1 MNIPLFSF
9 VRHSIDSLGQPV
21 KRRLRQWTKPDNH
34 TLVFNTVLYDTV
46 QGAAVDLTRSKPALV
61 MENALLRQQLVV
73 LQRQTKRLT
82 LTWRD
87 RAGPPPFQHLL
98 PIDPMDGLCHTP
110 AVCFHFWA
118 ATIHRVTPTGLL
130 LSEKSDNPQLSGNPH
145 RFFALCT
152 ISHA

>member
-87 RAGPPPFQHLL
+87 RAGPPHFSTFSPS
-98 PIDPMDGLCHTP
+98 TP
-110 AVCFHFWA
+110 WMAC
-118 ATIHRVTPTGLL
+118 ATRRLFASTSGPQPSTESLRLASSCRRRVIT
-130 LSEKSDNPQLSGNPH
+130 LS
-145 RFFALCT
+145 
-152 ISHA
+152 